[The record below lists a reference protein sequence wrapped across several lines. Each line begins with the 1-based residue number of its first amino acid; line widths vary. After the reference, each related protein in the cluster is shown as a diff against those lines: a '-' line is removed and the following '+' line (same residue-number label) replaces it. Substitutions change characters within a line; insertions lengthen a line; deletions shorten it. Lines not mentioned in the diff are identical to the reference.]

1 MDSNVVTEAV
11 ADFQQFVGLESTGL
25 MDEAT
30 HEMMTKPRC
39 GMKDRHDFDEEYSR
53 SKRYTTLDGVW
64 GNYNLTYMIQM
75 YPDLPTSAVDEEVER
90 AAAVWAAVTKFRF
103 RPATNNELA
112 DIRITFAS
120 RDHGDGMPFD
130 GRGMVVAHAF
140 PPPSGKLHFDIAEEW
155 TIRCYEGQNL
165 FHTAVHEFG
174 HILGLGHSD
183 ILASVMFPYAKG
195 YNPNFTLHEDDIKG
209 IQVLYGVKEY
219 SCSDAPN
226 DHVGAVCQKGMGKKT
241 NDQCIRSNADSAPL
255 PTLLISFII
264 LVSLAVRGV

>member
-1 MDSNVVTEAV
+1 MSNSVWPPFACLRLCSCICPKS
-11 ADFQQFVGLESTGL
+11 QFIFKLKWVLFVLT
-25 MDEAT
+25 
-30 HEMMTKPRC
+30 
-39 GMKDRHDFDEEYSR
+39 
-53 SKRYTTLDGVW
+53 DGVW

-155 TIRCYEGQNL
+155 TIRCYEGTTMQKALCSHISASSPQCFIFLMGYNYRKKWILLCL
-165 FHTAVHEFG
+165 FLFTCSKCCLRWSLILFLKWKFVVLVKYVNSDSYTATG
-174 HILGLGHSD
+174 NMNHILR
-183 ILASVMFPYAKG
+183 IVIP
-195 YNPNFTLHEDDIKG
+195 
-209 IQVLYGVKEY
+209 LY
-219 SCSDAPN
+219 
-226 DHVGAVCQKGMGKKT
+226 
-241 NDQCIRSNADSAPL
+241 
-255 PTLLISFII
+255 
-264 LVSLAVRGV
+264 